1 MRATIVINFF
11 LYNSLYFLDRS
22 WARRF
27 RGSGKKRP
35 ELLNADFGA
44 DRERANSPSPL
55 VETKSITT
63 STAAST
69 PEEESKPK

>member
-1 MRATIVINFF
+1 MFYNFIC
-11 LYNSLYFLDRS
+11 FLDRS

-35 ELLNADFGA
+35 ELLSADFSA

-55 VETKSITT
+55 VETKPIVPTVI
-63 STAAST
+63 ST
-69 PEEESKPK
+69 PEEESKPKYNK